1 MSGEDLYDAR
11 RKLVEALGEN
21 ENQYFQQMKL
31 WFHMKLSKQEF
42 DIEARKLLSG
52 SSSKIQLHNMFLLY
66 LFRKCQGLASSPVQ
80 PQHSHHS
87 SKTSGKISSNS
98 SSKNKDQRHS
108 RSDKVA
114 FEVDDTNEGVIHV
127 FYFSIDSWVVF
138 LKPADI
144 LDYAYVAKTSTKHTE
159 EPPIRYC
166 AQELFIPNTSL
177 IMGRLLL
184 ATWEHD
190 LEGADDKCA
199 DILGVA
205 VKIFL
210 THYNDEFTPSNS
222 NPPRNL
228 LLEKG
233 DTGEWVQSIKA
244 ITRMNISYFILS
256 SMSRSNTP
264 LCYCYEVYPHLRGK
278 RVEGSFG
285 KNHPS
290 VHPTEIRHYLLIVGS
305 LVYCESSVLD
315 HAATEA

>member
-1 MSGEDLYDAR
+1 MSSEDLYDAR

-31 WFHMKLSKQEF
+31 WFHMKSLLSKQEF

-66 LFRKCQGLASSPVQ
+66 LFRKCQGLASSPIQ
-80 PQHSHHS
+80 PQHTHHS
-87 SKTSGKISSNS
+87 SKTSGRISSNS

-114 FEVDDTNEGVIHV
+114 FEMFLRTIDIKEYRESLSTCLYSDRNSGGNVDGLHDVRLMIQMRSASLILIHV

-199 DILGVA
+199 DILGLA
-205 VKIFL
+205 VK
-210 THYNDEFTPSNS
+210 
-222 NPPRNL
+222 L
-228 LLEKG
+228 LYVMML
-233 DTGEWVQSIKA
+233 
-244 ITRMNISYFILS
+244 
-256 SMSRSNTP
+256 
-264 LCYCYEVYPHLRGK
+264 
-278 RVEGSFG
+278 
-285 KNHPS
+285 
-290 VHPTEIRHYLLIVGS
+290 
-305 LVYCESSVLD
+305 
-315 HAATEA
+315 